1 MKADSL
7 SISKVFSSG
16 GDVQYTLP
24 HFQREYAWDKENWD
38 TLLEDIW
45 DVYEIYNPDDEPE
58 HFMGALVVI
67 QDGTRNGTIPV
78 FKLVDGQQRLT
89 TISLLLCA
97 LGKLVKE
104 SHPALHKRIRKLLL
118 NVDEKDL
125 LHYKLIPTA
134 KRDDR
139 ETYLHILTHEATPEY
154 SESRIAKTFDYF
166 LRNLRAKITR
176 ADPERLSLVI
186 LNCLHV
192 VFITLDQ
199 RERPYEIFESLNA
212 KGKPLTAPDLV
223 RNYIA
228 MRLPD
233 QYQEA
238 VFDKHWLAIENLL
251 NENRLRLGI
260 GELTAFLRH
269 YLSLKSGSLCAR
281 DRVYPRFRDRMEK
294 EFSAPQ
300 DFMGEVHNLHRYAVY
315 YDRLL
320 RPENEPYQPV
330 SERLARLNTL
340 EISTAYPFLM
350 QVYADWENKVIN
362 DSKVVEVLDI
372 LENYTIRRY
381 LANLP
386 SNYTNKLFPALH
398 REIDT
403 GYYPDTLRRALIT
416 KNYPSDNLIRE
427 TLRGR
432 RLYEQKTQPRLA
444 FVFDCI
450 NRYLSKNT
458 GGYTVLDDS
467 ATIEHI
473 FPQNPSHEWEASLSD
488 DEIDEILRDY
498 VHTLGNLTIV
508 TREWNSALSNSAYPI
523 KKGKLAGHALLINSA
538 YFNRADA
545 PTRWDK
551 EAIIARTDALTTVL
565 LQIWASMGEAKAD
578 DSTYTNKKPYLLSI
592 AGDIFEVGNWR
603 AILIKMAELGIEY
616 GAFEQMRERFP
627 RTFTIEERERSI
639 QLANGWW
646 LYTSKSANAIMDFC
660 QKTADLIGLSDDEW
674 EVLYE

>member
-104 SHPALHKRIRKLLL
+104 SHPALHKRIRKILL
-118 NVDEKDL
+118 NLDEKDL
-125 LHYKLIPTA
+125 LHYKLLPTA

-139 ETYLHILTHEATPEY
+139 DTYLYILTNETTPEY

-166 LRNLRAKITR
+166 LRNLRAKIIR
-176 ADPERLSLVI
+176 SDPERLSLVI

-251 NENRLRLGI
+251 NENRMRLGI

-269 YLSLKSGSLCAR
+269 YLSLKSNSLCAR

-300 DFMGEVHNLHRYAVY
+300 DFIAEVHNLHRYAIY

-320 RPENEPYQPV
+320 RPENEPNKPV

-340 EISTAYPFLM
+340 ETSTAYPFLM
-350 QVYADWENKVIN
+350 QVYADWE
-362 DSKVVEVLDI
+362 SKIIGAEQFCDVLDI
-372 LENYTIRRY
+372 LENYTMRRY

-386 SNYTNKLFPALH
+386 SNYTNKLFPSLY

-403 GYYPDTLRRALIT
+403 GYYTDTLRRALIT

-432 RLYEQKTQPRLA
+432 RLYEAKTQPRLA

-450 NRYLSKNT
+450 NRHLSKNT

-473 FPQNPSHEWEASLSD
+473 FPQNPSDEWQTNLTQ
-488 DEIDEILRDY
+488 DEIEEIERDY

-508 TREWNSALSNSAYPI
+508 TREWNSSLSNSSYAS
-523 KKGKLAGHALLINSA
+523 KKAKLAGHALLMNST

-545 PTRWDK
+545 PARWDK
-551 EAIIARTDALTTVL
+551 SAIIARTDALTDIL
-565 LQIWASMGEAKAD
+565 LKIWDSMGEAKAD
-578 DSTYTNKKPYLLSI
+578 SDDYLGKSPYALTIDGDTYETKT
-592 AGDIFEVGNWR
+592 WR

-627 RTFTIEERERSI
+627 RTFSTEERDRSL
-639 QLANGWW
+639 QLSNGWW
-646 LYTSKSANAIMDFC
+646 LYLNKNANSVMDFC

>member
-1 MKADSL
+1 MEALSR
-7 SISKVFSSG
+7 SISKIFNDG
-16 GDVQYTLP
+16 GDIQYILP

-38 TLLEDIW
+38 TLLDDIW

-67 QDGTRNGTIPV
+67 NDGIRNGNIPSL
-78 FKLVDGQQRLT
+78 KLVDGQQRLI
-89 TISLLLCA
+89 TISMLLCA
-97 LGKLVKE
+97 LGKLVKDT
-104 SHPALHKRIRKLLL
+104 HPELHKRIRKRLL

-125 LHYKLIPTA
+125 LYYKLLPTA

-139 ETYLHILTHEATPEY
+139 DTYMYILMHETTPEY
-154 SESRIAKTFDYF
+154 SESRIAKAFDYF
-166 LRNLRAKITR
+166 LRNIRAKITR

-192 VFITLDQ
+192 VLIVLNQ

-228 MRLPD
+228 MRLPEQD
-233 QYQEA
+233 QEA
-238 VFDKHWLAIENLL
+238 VFDKHWLAIEGLL
-251 NENRLRLGI
+251 NENRTRLGI

-269 YLSLKSGSLCAR
+269 YLSLKSASLCAR

-294 EFSAPQ
+294 EFHAPK
-300 DFMGEVHNLHRYAVY
+300 DFIGEVHTLHRYAIY

-320 RPENEPYQPV
+320 RPENEPHKPV

-340 EISTAYPFLM
+340 ETSTAYPFLM
-350 QVYADWENKVIN
+350 QVYADWERDIIGAE
-362 DSKVVEVLDI
+362 DFCEILDI
-372 LENYTIRRY
+372 LENYTMRRY

-386 SNYTNKLFPALH
+386 SNYTNKLFPALY

-403 GYYPDTLRRALIT
+403 GYYTDTLRRALIT
-416 KNYPSDNLIRE
+416 KNYPSDNFIRE
-427 TLRGR
+427 ALRGR
-432 RLYEQKTQPRLA
+432 RLYETKTQPRLA

-450 NRYLSKNT
+450 NRHLSKNT

-473 FPQNPSHEWEASLSD
+473 FPQNPSDAWEADLTEA
-488 DEIDEILRDY
+488 EIDEILRDY

-508 TREWNSALSNSAYPI
+508 TREWNSALSNSPYVS
-523 KKGKLAGHALLINSA
+523 KKGKLAGHALLMNST

-551 EAIIARTDALTTVL
+551 NAILMRTDVLTDIV
-565 LQIWASMGEAKAD
+565 LQIWGSMGEAKED
-578 DSTYTNKKPYLLSI
+578 NSDYTKTKVYGLSI
-592 AGDIFEVGNWR
+592 LGDMFEAKNWR
-603 AILIKMAELGIEY
+603 AVLIKMAEIGIEY

-627 RTFTIEERERSI
+627 RTFTPERREYSV
-639 QLANGWW
+639 QLTNGWW
-646 LYTSKSANAIMDFC
+646 LYDKKSANAVMDFC
-660 QKTADLIGLSDDEW
+660 QKTANLIGLSDDEW